1 MNLKIIKGIDNF
13 AETGE
18 EVVATIGTF
27 DGLHRGHQ
35 EILSRLMESAGKLNK
50 EAVAITFE
58 PHPRVLVT
66 PHDPPPLLSTWD
78 EKVKLFSDYMEGRLL
93 VLEFN
98 KQLMNLTAEEFVKDY
113 LIQKIKL
120 MKLVVGYDHA
130 FGKNRSGTINDL
142 MELSRK
148 YSFELEVVNPIIV
161 NGCPISSSRIRRL
174 IRDHKFSQALDM
186 LRHPYPIA
194 GAVIKGIGLG
204 SKFGFPTANI
214 EIHPRKLLPV
224 DGVYSCRIEY
234 NAELYRG
241 MMFIGKN
248 HFDPN
253 REKSVEVNIFD
264 FNKSIYGEN
273 IICYP
278 ETYVRENRIFDNSA
292 ELAEQIGRDKEYIV
306 KLFNKGDDSN
316 VSQ

>member
-13 AETGE
+13 ADTGE

-35 EILSRLMESAGKLNK
+35 EILSRLMESSRKLNK

-120 MKLVVGYDHA
+120 MIARPFLK
-130 FGKNRSGTINDL
+130 I
-142 MELSRK
+142 
-148 YSFELEVVNPIIV
+148 EV
-161 NGCPISSSRIRRL
+161 
-174 IRDHKFSQALDM
+174 
-186 LRHPYPIA
+186 
-194 GAVIKGIGLG
+194 
-204 SKFGFPTANI
+204 
-214 EIHPRKLLPV
+214 
-224 DGVYSCRIEY
+224 
-234 NAELYRG
+234 
-241 MMFIGKN
+241 
-248 HFDPN
+248 
-253 REKSVEVNIFD
+253 
-264 FNKSIYGEN
+264 
-273 IICYP
+273 
-278 ETYVRENRIFDNSA
+278 
-292 ELAEQIGRDKEYIV
+292 
-306 KLFNKGDDSN
+306 
-316 VSQ
+316 